1 MRGWF
6 GNSTVGDLSKRV
18 QVVHSYTTLNIWR
31 DAKDYRRA
39 INLLDGRGLRWTFAY
54 FAIANME
61 PRIWLLR
68 YTQGKQW
75 IPKKS
80 KRSRRRRGGKG
91 AGIRNDPR
99 QMRWPSSSL
108 QMLRGNMRYEWK
120 KLILECYSST
130 AIIVLLQIFFFN
142 K

>member
-18 QVVHSYTTLNIWR
+18 QIVHSYRTLNIWR

-39 INLLDGRGLRWTFAY
+39 IHLLEWKGTKIDICLLCNCQHGTKDMITEIY
-54 FAIANME
+54 
-61 PRIWLLR
+61 PRKTMKYQR
-68 YTQGKQW
+68 
-75 IPKKS
+75 KS
-80 KRSRRRRGGKG
+80 KRSRKRRGGKG

-108 QMLRGNMRYEWK
+108 QMLRGNTRYEWK

-130 AIIVLLQIFFFN
+130 AIIVLLQVFSF